1 MCCSPFRT
9 CSEAALT
16 IFRTEGFSAFYRSY
30 FTQLTM
36 NIPFQAA
43 MFTSYGVCQSVL
55 NPTSE
60 YNPRVHFLAGA
71 IAGAVGSFVTMPL
84 DVSKTLLNTQEKTV
98 LKKIGANKVVGL
110 RSAAGTIF
118 RIAGVRGFF
127 QGLTARMLYQAPSTA
142 VSWSVY
148 EFFKYY
154 LKLRQE
160 ESGEKGSPGD
170 SSSSD
175 LNSTYETLTNLKL
188 KA

>member
-1 MCCSPFRT
+1 M
-9 CSEAALT
+9 
-16 IFRTEGFSAFYRSY
+16 
-30 FTQLTM
+30 
-36 NIPFQAA
+36 
-43 MFTSYGVCQSVL
+43 
-55 NPTSE
+55 
-60 YNPRVHFLAGA
+60 
-71 IAGAVGSFVTMPL
+71 
-84 DVSKTLLNTQEKTV
+84 
-98 LKKIGANKVVGL
+98 KKIGANKVVGL

-127 QGLTARMLYQAPSTA
+127 QGKITSLFWFVPYFRLFWMLNTVPGLTARMLYQAPSTA

-154 LKLRQE
+154 LKLRQERVTRFRGISVIRYHTNPTKSGHFRQE

-188 KA
+188 KAQSETVVN